1 MICQKKIPDAGMIWF
16 DLDQTLLDHLSA
28 SRAALVALK
37 QMDERWS
44 HVSEERWISTYRK
57 INGRL
62 WKDGLRTANLSMETV
77 RVERFHLLLESLALP
92 ADETDWVPNTYLDLY
107 VDRCT
112 CYVGA
117 REVVERLHTD
127 GRRIGIITDGARD
140 IQLRKI
146 AHCQLDA
153 FIETIVTPDD
163 AGAYK
168 PERAIFEYA
177 TRIAELPAYA
187 NVCVGDSWEHDIEGA
202 IGAGWSAVWLSD
214 SSDIVSDGSD
224 VLPNDAD
231 VPTRGKPP
239 DVHIIRRLDELEAL
253 L

>member
-1 MICQKKIPDAGMIWF
+1 MTRQCKIPDAEMIWF

-44 HVSEERWISTYRK
+44 GVSEERWVDTYRE

-62 WKDGLRTANLSMETV
+62 WKESLRTASLSMETV
-77 RVERFHLLLESLALP
+77 RVERFRLLLESLGLP
-92 ADETDWVPNTYLDLY
+92 ADDTDWVPDTYLDLY
-107 VDRCT
+107 VDRCA

-117 REVVERLHTD
+117 REVVERLYTD

-153 FIETIVTPDD
+153 FIETMVTPDD

-177 TRIAELPAYA
+177 ADVAKLPACA

-202 IGAGWSAVWLSD
+202 IDAGWSAVWLSD
-214 SSDIVSDGSD
+214 HS
-224 VLPNDAD
+224 D
-231 VPTRGKPP
+231 VPTKEKPP
-239 DVHIIRRLDELEAL
+239 DVHIIRRLEELEEL